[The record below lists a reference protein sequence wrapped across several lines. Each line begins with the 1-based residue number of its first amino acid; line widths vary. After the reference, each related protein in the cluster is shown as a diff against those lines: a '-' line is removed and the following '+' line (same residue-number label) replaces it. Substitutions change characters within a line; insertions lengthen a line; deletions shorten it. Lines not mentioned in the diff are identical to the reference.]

1 MFKKCVRQLN
11 TQLHFLSNIRFSILN
26 RMITRKFVTVQN
38 ESSQNLNLNYNSCL
52 QELNETKIS
61 FFSKISICKNCYVLR
76 FMFPTSDHS
85 TNLKICQYVY
95 LSANINNQ
103 IISKPYHPISLDT
116 DKGFIDIMI
125 KVYPK
130 ETADPSYGVF
140 SNYLFNLEVYRINPG
155 RSSD

>member
-1 MFKKCVRQLN
+1 MFKKCIRQLN
-11 TQLHFLSNIRFSILN
+11 TQLDLLPNKRFSILN
-26 RMITRKFVTVQN
+26 RIISRKFVTVQN
-38 ESSQNLNLNYNSCL
+38 ESSQNLNINYNSCV

-61 FFSKISICKNCYVLR
+61 FFSKINICKNCYVLR
-76 FMFPTSDHS
+76 FMLPTSDHS
-85 TNLKICQYVY
+85 TNLQICQYVY

-130 ETADPSYGVF
+130 ETADPNYGVF
-140 SNYLFNLEVYRINPG
+140 SNYLFNLEVYCINPG